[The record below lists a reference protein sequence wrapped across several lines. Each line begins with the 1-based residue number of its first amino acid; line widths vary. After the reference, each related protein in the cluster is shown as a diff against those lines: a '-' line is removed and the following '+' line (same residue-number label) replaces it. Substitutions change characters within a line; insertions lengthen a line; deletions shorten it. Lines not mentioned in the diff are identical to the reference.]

1 MTEQL
6 NIPPG
11 SAFQLAEWHVDPQS
25 GRIHTRDSEAKLEP
39 KVMAV
44 LVCLAQS
51 AGQVI
56 SREQLEAEVW
66 TDMVV
71 GYDSLA
77 STIIKLRKAF
87 GDDSKNPH
95 IIETVPKKGY
105 RLIAEVCPAD
115 KHKEASLDQQP
126 VNRRISDVE
135 VHRAQ
140 PLYLLIGSV
149 VLVALSIILWMN
161 KGTDTLNIDVI
172 SQHAI
177 KRPSLA
183 VLPFKNIS
191 NDPEQDYFSDGM
203 TADLIT
209 DLSKLSGL
217 SVIARNSVF
226 AYKNSDID
234 VRKVGNELGAH
245 YIVEGSVQKMADALR
260 ISARLIDARTGFNI
274 WAERFDG
281 ELKNVFK
288 LQDEVT
294 NKIVSALEIKLT
306 ERERLQL
313 AHEYTDSIEAYD
325 HFLHGW
331 QFFWNL
337 SRDSNLNAREDY
349 LKAIELDGN
358 FARAYSNLAL
368 TYAYEYINGW
378 SEAPEESI
386 EKARQYA
393 QMAVS
398 LDDNLPQ
405 VHWVMG
411 ITETFGKN
419 YQLAMQEARRSIEL
433 APNFADGYGLLAT
446 VLNYAGQTRD
456 ALEMMD
462 KAMQLNP
469 RHPFIYKVIRGE
481 IHFNLREYDKA
492 IEYFNLALERN
503 PVAEEP
509 RLWLAA
515 AYAHQNRLDDARWE
529 LEQINN
535 TDDELSIDYF
545 DQVIPLKDPTQR
557 KHLIDGLYKAGLNM

>member
-11 SAFQLAEWHVDPQS
+11 SAFQLAEWQIDPQS
-25 GRIHTRDSEAKLEP
+25 GRIHTHDSEAKLEP

-44 LVCLAQS
+44 LVCLAQN

-95 IIETVPKKGY
+95 IIETLPKKGY
-105 RLIAEVCPAD
+105 RLIAEVHPVDDHQSAMRAE
-115 KHKEASLDQQP
+115 HP
-126 VNRRISDVE
+126 VNRRTSDVE
-135 VHRAQ
+135 VHKSQ
-140 PLYLLIGSV
+140 PPYLIILSV
-149 VLVALSIILWMN
+149 VLVALSIILWIN
-161 KGTDTLNIDVI
+161 KGTDTLNIDVV
-172 SQHAI
+172 SQQAI

-234 VRKVGNELGAH
+234 VRKVGEELGAD

-260 ISARLIDARTGFNI
+260 ISARLIDSRTGFNV

-281 ELKNVFK
+281 QLKNVFK

-294 NKIVSALEIKLT
+294 DKIVTALEIKLT

-313 AHEYTDSIEAYD
+313 NHEYTDSIEAYD

-331 QFFWNL
+331 QFFWSL

-349 LKAIELDGN
+349 LKAIELDDN

-378 SEAPEESI
+378 SNDPEKSI
-386 EKARQYA
+386 DKAKQYA
-393 QMAVS
+393 QKAVS
-398 LDDNLPQ
+398 LDDSLPQ

-411 ITETFGKN
+411 LTETFGKN
-419 YQLAMQEARRSIEL
+419 YQRAMQEARRSIEL
-433 APNFADGYGLLAT
+433 DPNFADGYGLLAT
-446 VLNYAGQTRD
+446 VLNYAGQPRD
-456 ALEMMD
+456 ALEVMD

-509 RLWLAA
+509 HLWLAA
-515 AYAHQNRLDDARWE
+515 AYAYQHRLDDARWE
-529 LEQINN
+529 LEQINHI
-535 TDDELSIDYF
+535 DDELSIDYF